1 MWLRT
6 SDGKGRKVSYF
17 ETKQLKY
24 ISVFTTRILHFGNS
38 IHFFGSIQASPV
50 CLSRMSDG
58 KLKTNMDY
66 AYLKNDTNRVKA
78 SSIKRV
84 LLK

>member
-1 MWLRT
+1 VWLRT

-24 ISVFTTRILHFGNS
+24 TSVFTTRILHFGNS
-38 IHFFGSIQASPV
+38 IHFFGSTQASPV
-50 CLSRMSDG
+50 CLSRMRDG
-58 KLKTNMDY
+58 KLKTNTDY
-66 AYLKNDTNRVKA
+66 AYLKNDTGRVKA